1 MPGLKD
7 LLKTL
12 PCRPSELS
20 SELHGVLKDVAKSM
34 PESAANSGLCTES
47 HFLLRAQQHLRE
59 LNERYFPL
67 SGKSQQEV
75 VAATAARVGLSM
87 PKTNLPPSD
96 GDKQ

>member
-1 MPGLKD
+1 MPGLRT

-12 PCRPSELS
+12 PCRPSEIS
-20 SELHGVLKDVAKSM
+20 SELRGALEAAAKST

-47 HFLLRAQQHLRE
+47 YFLLHAQQHLRE

-75 VAATAARVGLSM
+75 VAATAARVGFSM
-87 PKTNLPPSD
+87 PKTNQPPSD
-96 GDKQ
+96 GGKQ

>member
-1 MPGLKD
+1 M
-7 LLKTL
+7 
-12 PCRPSELS
+12 
-20 SELHGVLKDVAKSM
+20 LKDVAKSM

-75 VAATAARVGLSM
+75 VAATAARVGLRM
-87 PKTNLPPSD
+87 PETNHTPND
-96 GDKQ
+96 GGKQ